1 METYTTDDALTA
13 MGFGKL
19 QGLVLVYAGM
29 GWVAEAMEVMLLSF
43 VGPLIREEWKISA
56 QDESLLSS
64 VVFLGMLIGAC
75 GWGYV
80 SDKYGRRTGLLLSTL
95 FTTGMGF
102 LSALSPNYLCLMAL
116 RFLVGVGLGGSH
128 VYSSWF
134 LEFVPAQNRG
144 FWMIIFSFFWTIG
157 TVLEASLAWIV
168 VSTLTWRWLLALTA
182 IPCFLLLPF
191 FGITPESPRY
201 LCAQNRISDAT
212 LVLERIA
219 ETNQATLPPG
229 VLVYPRD
236 GEVDHSTLTSE
247 ADHLLPLREKECTD
261 DDVTSPKSG
270 SAAALRSL
278 LSRKLRRSTL
288 LLWFVFYANSFA
300 YYGLVLLT
308 AQLSNANK
316 SCASGLK
323 YVKSETD
330 ASLYKDTFVTSL
342 AEIPGLIAS
351 ALLVEWFGRK
361 ATMWC
366 LLFTC
371 CGFLGPLVFYQSE
384 LWTTGL
390 LFGARACAMG
400 SYTVVCLYAP
410 EVYPTS
416 VRSTGVGIATAMGR
430 VGGII
435 CPLVAVGMLR
445 SCHQMEAIIVFEVVL
460 FLAAIACMLFPF
472 ETKGRAMN

>member
-80 SDKYGRRTGLLLSTL
+80 SDKYGRR
-95 FTTGMGF
+95 
-102 LSALSPNYLCLMAL
+102 
-116 RFLVGVGLGGSH
+116 LGGSH

-247 ADHLLPLREKECTD
+247 ADHLLPLREKDCTD
-261 DDVTSPKSG
+261 DDVISPKSG

-308 AQLSNANK
+308 AQLSNANR

-410 EVYPTS
+410 EVRIFFS
-416 VRSTGVGIATAMGR
+416 WHAVNVFLRVTA
-430 VGGII
+430 
-435 CPLVAVGMLR
+435 
-445 SCHQMEAIIVFEVVL
+445 
-460 FLAAIACMLFPF
+460 
-472 ETKGRAMN
+472 

>member
-1 METYTTDDALTA
+1 MFD
-13 MGFGKL
+13 GSS
-19 QGLVLVYAGM
+19 
-29 GWVAEAMEVMLLSF
+29 LS
-43 VGPLIREEWKISA
+43 RW
-56 QDESLLSS
+56 
-64 VVFLGMLIGAC
+64 
-75 GWGYV
+75 
-80 SDKYGRRTGLLLSTL
+80 RRTGWQPCVFILVFGVCSCAKSWLLDDYFFL
-95 FTTGMGF
+95 F
-102 LSALSPNYLCLMAL
+102 LDYWHS
-116 RFLVGVGLGGSH
+116 LGGFTCMGIGLILSDLYLYFDQ
-128 VYSSWF
+128 VMKSYKILF
-134 LEFVPAQNRG
+134 LLQ
-144 FWMIIFSFFWTIG
+144 
-157 TVLEASLAWIV
+157 IV

>member
-1 METYTTDDALTA
+1 METYTTDDALTT

-80 SDKYGRRTGLLLSTL
+80 SDKYGRRTGLLFSTL

-168 VSTLTWRWLLALTA
+168 VATLTWRWLLALTA

-201 LCAQNRISDAT
+201 LCAQNRMSDAT

-219 ETNQATLPPG
+219 ETNQAALPPG

-236 GEVDHSTLTSE
+236 GEADHSALTSE

-261 DDVTSPKSG
+261 DDVMSPKSG

-308 AQLSNANK
+308 AQLSNANR

-330 ASLYKDTFVTSL
+330 TSLYKDTFVTSL

-351 ALLVEWFGRK
+351 AVLVEWFGRK

-371 CGFLGPLVFYQSE
+371 CGFLGPLVLYQSE

-410 EVYPTS
+410 EKGSLGAAVKLLPCVS
-416 VRSTGVGIATAMGR
+416 PGNSLLQKCRKRLRKKDPKWSDPSLAKRTAKRELRAPG
-430 VGGII
+430 
-435 CPLVAVGMLR
+435 CPFFNV
-445 SCHQMEAIIVFEVVL
+445 SCHTVIL
-460 FLAAIACMLFPF
+460 
-472 ETKGRAMN
+472 

>member
-80 SDKYGRRTGLLLSTL
+80 SDKYGRRRIFIFIFDKVMTVSVMNLNLIFLMYDYATLARPDWFTAFNSVYYWNGFPKCFVSKLFMFDGSSLSRWRRTGWQPCVFILVFGVCSCAKSWLLDDYFFLFLDYWHSLGSFTCMGIGLILSDL
-95 FTTGMGF
+95 
-102 LSALSPNYLCLMAL
+102 YLY
-116 RFLVGVGLGGSH
+116 FD
-128 VYSSWF
+128 
-134 LEFVPAQNRG
+134 Q
-144 FWMIIFSFFWTIG
+144 
-157 TVLEASLAWIV
+157 IV

-247 ADHLLPLREKECTD
+247 ADHLLPLREKDCTD
-261 DDVTSPKSG
+261 DDVISPKSG

-308 AQLSNANK
+308 AQLSNANR

-410 EVYPTS
+410 EVFT
-416 VRSTGVGIATAMGR
+416 T
-430 VGGII
+430 
-435 CPLVAVGMLR
+435 
-445 SCHQMEAIIVFEVVL
+445 
-460 FLAAIACMLFPF
+460 
-472 ETKGRAMN
+472 

>member
-342 AEIPGLIAS
+342 A
-351 ALLVEWFGRK
+351 

-410 EVYPTS
+410 EVRIFFS
-416 VRSTGVGIATAMGR
+416 WH
-430 VGGII
+430 
-435 CPLVAVGMLR
+435 AVN
-445 SCHQMEAIIVFEVVL
+445 VFLGDLTITV
-460 FLAAIACMLFPF
+460 
-472 ETKGRAMN
+472 